1 MPKLPEGLSRLRGG
15 MPMTAI
21 DLFHDHQRNLTAKRA
36 EVEKLA
42 EKLHRQASF
51 FREQLGVMESLGN
64 TDQGNNCRQAL
75 RDLEGAIEK
84 NEEAMEELDS
94 TRYAEEAMSEIL
106 MKRRKLE
113 AEIQDLY
120 QLAVDAQVNY
130 LDRLTKM
137 GELVRES
144 ENLQHESAP
153 IAKVL
158 SQNPV
163 NRIYVGGAGQ
173 FEISGAKVRELL
185 RV

>member
-1 MPKLPEGLSRLRGG
+1 

-21 DLFHDHQRNLTAKRA
+21 DLFHDHQRNLTARRL
-36 EVEKLA
+36 EVEKQA

-51 FREQLGVMESLGN
+51 FREQLEVMESLGN
-64 TDQGNNCRQAL
+64 TDQANNCRQAL
-75 RDLEGAIEK
+75 GDLEGAIEK
-84 NEEAMEELDS
+84 NEEAMAELDS

-120 QLAVDAQVNY
+120 QFAVDAQVNF
-130 LDRLTKM
+130 LDKLTKM

-144 ENLQHESAP
+144 ENLQHASMP

-158 SQNPV
+158 RQNPV
-163 NRIYVGGAGQ
+163 AKLWVGNPMQ
-173 FEISGAKVRELL
+173 FEISGSKVRELL